1 MPCALLW
8 VRSALPHRGEGFS
21 TSPAASKHGIPLR
34 RVRIGGVNSLRPL
47 IAVNG
52 LYVEAEVPYL
62 KLADRYARCLLKSG
76 GLPLVLPPLCGP
88 LDIEDYL
95 GRIDGLL
102 LTGGDDFE
110 TERLGLGPTHEAA
123 TPTCAVKQ
131 DQDLMLARAAIER
144 GIPVMGVCY
153 GMQLLGLN
161 AGAGLLQHLPEDRPG
176 GQEHSGNVVHGVQ
189 VEPDSKLARWVGVE
203 ELDVVSQHHQA
214 LTDVPSPWK
223 VVAKD
228 SEGLIEAIEHES
240 HPFALGVQWHPEKS
254 PEGSLNARLFDALVN
269 AAGLTAA
276 RKHGAASHETPQTI
290 PGS

>member
-1 MPCALLW
+1 MN
-8 VRSALPHRGEGFS
+8 
-21 TSPAASKHGIPLR
+21 SP
-34 RVRIGGVNSLRPL
+34 RPL

-88 LDIEDYL
+88 LDIEHYL
-95 GRIDGLL
+95 DRIDGLL

-110 TERLGLGPTHEAA
+110 TERIGLGPTHAAA

-131 DQDLMLARAAIER
+131 DQDLMLAREAIER
-144 GIPVMGVCY
+144 GIPVLGVCY
-153 GMQLLGLN
+153 GMQLLGLTD
-161 AGAGLLQHLPEDRPG
+161 GAGLLQHLPEDRPG
-176 GQEHSGNVVHGVQ
+176 GQEHSGNVTHAVL
-189 VEPDSKLARWVGVE
+189 VEEDSKLSRWVGVE

-223 VVAKD
+223 VVARD

-254 PEGSLNARLFDALVN
+254 PEGSLNARLFDALVH
-269 AAGLTAA
+269 AAGLSAA
-276 RKHGAASHETPQTI
+276 RQALASSTKTPLMV
-290 PGS
+290 PGQ